1 MIAED
6 HPFFRDGLRRVLDK
20 AGSFHVVG
28 EANDGV
34 TALEHVRSLKPEIAV
49 LDIGL
54 PRMNGFAVVRAL
66 REERVP
72 VEVVFLTI
80 HDDEDMFEEALE
92 LGVKGYLLKDCTDAE
107 LLRCLKA
114 VAAGQH
120 YTSPSMTTYL
130 VKKTQRVERF
140 AQQTPGLQLLTPQER
155 TILRLIAQD
164 KTSKEIAAG
173 DGHRPQNG
181 RCPSLQHLPE
191 AGDPRPARAG
201 SLCRPEPRGLVS
213 WPVSTAEPW
222 PHNQGNRGTETWEKY
237 LRNRVVA
244 RIQKPRPPGL

>member
-1 MIAED
+1 MDEEVRIVIAED
-6 HPFFRDGLRRVLDK
+6 HPFFRDGLRRVLDT

-28 EANDGV
+28 EAKDGV
-34 TALEHVRSLKPEIAV
+34 TALEHVRSMKPEIAV

-80 HDDEDMFEEALE
+80 HDDEDMFEEALG

-107 LLRCLKA
+107 LLRCLMA
-114 VAAGQH
+114 VSAGQH

-155 TILRLIAQD
+155 TILRLIAQE
-164 KTSKEIAAG
+164 KTSKEIAQAIG
-173 DGHRPQNG
+173 
-181 RCPSLQHLPE
+181 
-191 AGDPRPARAG
+191 
-201 SLCRPEPRGLVS
+201 
-213 WPVSTAEPW
+213 
-222 PHNQGNRGTETWEKY
+222 
-237 LRNRVVA
+237 VA
-244 RIQKPRPPGL
+244 RKTVDAHRSNICRKLEIHGQHALTRFAARHRQEM